1 MNPYNP
7 LGPIGDI
14 IENHED
20 RLARYRPRKVE
31 LTCSNC
37 GEPVKDESQEGA
49 YFVTCSACAAAGD
62 HTDTLVDEAQ
72 EDAYE
77 DFR

>member
-1 MNPYNP
+1 VNPYTSD
-7 LGPIGDI
+7 L
-14 IENHED
+14 
-20 RLARYRPRKVE
+20 R
-31 LTCSNC
+31 CSNC

-49 YFVTCSACAAAGD
+49 YFVTCSACAAEGD

-72 EDAYE
+72 EDAHE